1 MKQLLFVIFMLIPM
15 IARAQEPIHK
25 EADVVFFCKGD
36 NILDDEG
43 LDIVVERVAIYKDN
57 KMAFVKLKDKS
68 EELIRKIDTSFDSEN
83 MQMHILNGGGCVA
96 ISYETSALSY
106 SPLDGSKY
114 VAFELDMSEI
124 NRWIRETGKS
134 K

>member
-15 IARAQEPIHK
+15 MIQAEEPIHK
-25 EADVVFFCKGD
+25 DADVVCFCKGD

-57 KMAFVKLKDKS
+57 KMAFIKLKNKNEDQ
-68 EELIRKIDTSFDSEN
+68 IRKIDTSFDSEN
-83 MQMHILNGGGCVA
+83 MQMHILSDGGCVA
-96 ISYETSALSY
+96 ISYETLTLSY

-114 VAFELDMSEI
+114 VAFELDMPEV
-124 NRWIRETGKS
+124 NRWMRETGKM